1 MRRLLYTTGVVIL
14 VLTAAVPALAAQ
26 PKTAIDQR
34 AERYRS
40 ELHAA
45 FQAANPTSRI
55 TSGVYRPPI
64 GPQVA
69 FACNGEDTLAAS
81 GVYTLR
87 ATSCA
92 EKAASGSNVGAVR
105 GHTKLVCRGSNLAL
119 VTCQWITV
127 ASNSSQIAPQGCELQ
142 REGDTDSW
150 IDVAGNC
157 TGNWHNVQSRDLYT
171 NWSCAYPGVSLD
183 HQMQMSLAWARL
195 PNNVETQPHS
205 HWSTWVVLKTEC

>member
-26 PKTAIDQR
+26 SKTAVDQR

-45 FQAANPTSRI
+45 FKAANPTSRI

-69 FACNGEDTLAAS
+69 FACNGEDTLGAS
-81 GVYTLR
+81 SVYTLR

-142 REGDTDSW
+142 REGTPT
-150 IDVAGNC
+150 AG
-157 TGNWHNVQSRDLYT
+157 
-171 NWSCAYPGVSLD
+171 
-183 HQMQMSLAWARL
+183 
-195 PNNVETQPHS
+195 
-205 HWSTWVVLKTEC
+205 STWPATAPGTGITCSPRTSTPTGRAPTPGSPWITRCRCLWHGRGFRTT